1 MHVIALSNF
10 PYCGSVTGFSL
21 RESSASGSFLASF
34 SVTQYHPSAW
44 FMMRLR
50 NIYSILLLVNQQF
63 MYWLY
68 DSVADRET
76 GESLATWTPKFEGRC
91 RCLKAFEKSKISR
104 KSFPLICNPHIDE
117 FCPRLNV
124 WRFRCRMCGQ
134 PFCFF
139 KERAWFMGEERQG
152 PYPTSPFQPSAEIEL
167 RLLDTGAHAALL
179 LEIWNMSQRRF
190 IHPWLEINWVNNC
203 LSWSSAK
210 SLRLTDVN

>member
-50 NIYSILLLVNQQF
+50 NIYSILLLVNQQL

-91 RCLKAFEKSKISR
+91 RCLKAFENLKFPASLFLWFVIRISR
-104 KSFPLICNPHIDE
+104 SFVRDWMFGGFVAEWERERESVVHGRRKVGALPNKPLPAFGRN
-117 FCPRLNV
+117 R
-124 WRFRCRMCGQ
+124 
-134 PFCFF
+134 
-139 KERAWFMGEERQG
+139 
-152 PYPTSPFQPSAEIEL
+152 T
-167 RLLDTGAHAALL
+167 
-179 LEIWNMSQRRF
+179 
-190 IHPWLEINWVNNC
+190 
-203 LSWSSAK
+203 
-210 SLRLTDVN
+210 

>member
-1 MHVIALSNF
+1 MHVIALSNL

-91 RCLKAFEKSKISR
+91 RCLKAFENLKFPTSLFLWFVIRISR
-104 KSFPLICNPHIDE
+104 SFVRDWMFGGFVAEC
-117 FCPRLNV
+117 
-124 WRFRCRMCGQ
+124 
-134 PFCFF
+134 
-139 KERAWFMGEERQG
+139 AA
-152 PYPTSPFQPSAEIEL
+152 SPFAFLKRERGSWAKKGRGLTQQAPS
-167 RLLDTGAHAALL
+167 
-179 LEIWNMSQRRF
+179 
-190 IHPWLEINWVNNC
+190 
-203 LSWSSAK
+203 
-210 SLRLTDVN
+210 SLRPKSNLGSSTQVLTLLCC